1 MNRLIIRLAAVSAMA
16 VLAACGGNGT
26 KFNPAEDNRDSRD
39 STAVVAARPAGA
51 LEEVLAMRGVKVSV
65 IAPELPAGFSRAEA
79 DGIAAR
85 LVNVCAANGISGL
98 GTSPG
103 FVLGTTIIPG
113 SEQQTGTAPQKTIV
127 EYELVYSV
135 GNAATG
141 DIYASTTQ
149 RITGAGRD
157 AADARRNALRQ
168 IKSTPALQKMLSE
181 ASDRIIDWYDK
192 NLPTLRSQVESAASR
207 GDYALALAYID
218 AVPQQSASVFAY
230 ATEARPALF
239 DAWRKKTA
247 ADNLTAMRAAIG
259 AAGDT
264 FDPACAGYF
273 ALIPPGSPE
282 YGEAEK
288 LFAVY
293 QTRCEARVR
302 ELEANARADT
312 AATREFRKVQMNF
325 NQQKELAQIEAD
337 KVVAKYEAQAN
348 AAAMQSQMDDE
359 RYEKRKGFWSKL
371 GDRIIGGIDSLRGID
386 EED

>member
-168 IKSTPALQKMLSE
+168 IKSTPAL
-181 ASDRIIDWYDK
+181 
-192 NLPTLRSQVESAASR
+192 
-207 GDYALALAYID
+207 
-218 AVPQQSASVFAY
+218 
-230 ATEARPALF
+230 
-239 DAWRKKTA
+239 
-247 ADNLTAMRAAIG
+247 
-259 AAGDT
+259 
-264 FDPACAGYF
+264 
-273 ALIPPGSPE
+273 
-282 YGEAEK
+282 
-288 LFAVY
+288 
-293 QTRCEARVR
+293 
-302 ELEANARADT
+302 
-312 AATREFRKVQMNF
+312 
-325 NQQKELAQIEAD
+325 
-337 KVVAKYEAQAN
+337 
-348 AAAMQSQMDDE
+348 
-359 RYEKRKGFWSKL
+359 
-371 GDRIIGGIDSLRGID
+371 
-386 EED
+386 